1 MIKINRM
8 IKIRNYPK
16 LIDSRFSKEP
26 SITIYINHYDENSLK
41 TEYEL
46 TDQDERI
53 VEQISRRGHRKI
65 YTQELIDIIGLSSID
80 IQKINSHPLVKTK
93 VLRPNEVSEYGRIE
107 NYILDQKVWKIFGKR

>member
-1 MIKINRM
+1 M

-46 TDQDERI
+46 TDEDERI
-53 VEQISRRGHRKI
+53 VEQISKRGYRKI
-65 YTQELIDIIGLSSID
+65 YTQELIDIIGLNNID
-80 IQKINSHPLVKTK
+80 IKKVNSHPLVKAR

-107 NYILDQKVWKIFGKR
+107 NYIVDQKVWKMFGKR